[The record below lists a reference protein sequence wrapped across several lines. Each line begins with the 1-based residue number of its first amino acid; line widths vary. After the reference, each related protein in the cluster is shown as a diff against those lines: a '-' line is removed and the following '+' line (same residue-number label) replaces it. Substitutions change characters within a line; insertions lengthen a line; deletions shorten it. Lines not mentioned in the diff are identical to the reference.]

1 MRGCVICDKHNGAGP
16 LVSPVIHIDDLV
28 VVTHRPAHDEWV
40 RPGYL
45 FVEPR
50 RHVATL
56 DLLDDIET
64 VAFAH
69 AVRSSIGAL
78 RRVLEPA
85 HIFTFVAGLS
95 VAGVHLHQH
104 VFTRPAGTA
113 RDVPW
118 HNADSAD
125 APQIPAAGLDALCAE
140 LTAAFSDRGV
150 PEADAH
156 WRTPG

>member
-1 MRGCVICDKHNGAGP
+1 MRGCLICDKHNGVGP
-16 LVSPVIHIDDLV
+16 LVSPVIHIDDHV
-28 VVTHRPAHDEWV
+28 VVTHRPALDEWV

-64 VAFAH
+64 VAFAR

-85 HIFTFVAGLS
+85 HVFMFVAGLS
-95 VAGVHLHQH
+95 AAGVHLHQH
-104 VFTRPAGTA
+104 IFTRPAGTA
-113 RDVPW
+113 RDIPW
-118 HNADSAD
+118 HHADSAD
-125 APQIPAAGLDALCAE
+125 APRIPATGLDALCGE
-140 LTAAFSDRGV
+140 LAAAFPD
-150 PEADAH
+150 
-156 WRTPG
+156 

>member
-1 MRGCVICDKHNGAGP
+1 MERGADFDTPKLSAGFSLPVTLWYDMESDCGVISDG
-16 LVSPVIHIDDLV
+16 D
-28 VVTHRPAHDEWV
+28 WV

-56 DLLDDIET
+56 DLLDDAET
-64 VAFAH
+64 VAFAR

-85 HIFTFVAGLS
+85 HVFTFVAGLS
-95 VAGVHLHQH
+95 AAGVHLHQH
-104 VFTRPAGTA
+104 VFTRPASTA

-118 HNADSAD
+118 HNADSPD
-125 APQIPAAGLDALCAE
+125 APQIPASGLDALCAE
-140 LTAAFSDRGV
+140 PTAAL
-150 PEADAH
+150 
-156 WRTPG
+156 PG